1 MSNRDY
7 KEQAEAFCKAI
18 KLLAEREDALENFEL
33 YLSHHFETWLQ
44 KRANT
49 PERISE
55 ELMDFANI
63 YDLPEI
69 I

>member
-7 KEQAEAFCKAI
+7 TEQAETFCKAI

-33 YLSHHFETWLQ
+33 YLSYHFETWLQ